1 MKRGSV
7 ILEFILMMPVLLLLF
22 GGTLLTFEVIVG
34 KLHVQEANRNLAW
47 LGADRYLGGS
57 ASIEAKIRE
66 YFTDRN
72 RREKAIDSAGG
83 NLWKVSDG
91 GTYNVVTKKF
101 EDKVYIGNTPWAG
114 MMAGNIVIKTEKV
127 SAAYM
132 GAIAVSS
139 VLQANSED
147 DAKALYRASYDI
159 SYAEDPGKDNGT
171 IASDSFLPEA
181 YVLMRSRNAKGE
193 DEAEYRTDNYTND
206 VWKISLQAWA
216 KNEEQNM
223 VASEAG
229 TADATEYRRV
239 LYDYT
244 Q

>member
-7 ILEFILMMPVLLLLF
+7 ILEFVLMMPVLLLLF
-22 GGTLLTFEVIVG
+22 GGTLLTFEIIVG

-47 LGADRYLGGS
+47 LGADRYVGGS

-66 YFTDRN
+66 YFKDRN
-72 RREKAIDSAGG
+72 RREKAIDAAGG
-83 NLWKVSDG
+83 NFWKVSDG
-91 GTYNVVTKKF
+91 GTYNIVTKQF
-101 EDKVYIGNTPWAG
+101 NDKVYVGNTPWAG
-114 MMAGNIVIKTEKV
+114 VMAGNLVVKMEKV

-139 VLQANSED
+139 VLQANGED

-159 SYAEDPGKDNGT
+159 SHTPDPGKDDGS
-171 IASDSFLPEA
+171 IASDVFLPEA
-181 YVLMRSRNAKGE
+181 YVLMRSLNDDGE
-193 DEAEYRTDNYTND
+193 DEAVYRTGNYTND

-216 KNEEQNM
+216 KNEDQNM